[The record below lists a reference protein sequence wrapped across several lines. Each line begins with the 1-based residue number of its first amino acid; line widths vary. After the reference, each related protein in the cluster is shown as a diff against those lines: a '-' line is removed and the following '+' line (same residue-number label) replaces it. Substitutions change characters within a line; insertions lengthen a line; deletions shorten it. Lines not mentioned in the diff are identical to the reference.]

1 MIMATGTAP
10 ALDPKIAG
18 EKQTPE
24 APQVELTVKE
34 RILRAFSRIFQY
46 NEELGVTRHG

>member
-1 MIMATGTAP
+1 MATGTAP

-24 APQVELTVKE
+24 APQVKLTLKE
-34 RILRAFSRIFQY
+34 RIFRKFSEIFKY
-46 NEELGVTRHG
+46 NEELGITRHG